1 MAGGLA
7 AEAIRMWGR
16 WARWCIGGGGTGGG
30 AMAVAVP
37 EVGARVAEVWA
48 AEARAVVEA
57 EGWNWWR
64 RRWWRRRRRR
74 RRGRW

>member
-7 AEAIRMWGR
+7 AEAT
-16 WARWCIGGGGTGGG
+16 ATGAAGSVVEASAAEGQAEG

-48 AEARAVVEA
+48 AEARAVV
-57 EGWNWWR
+57 
-64 RRWWRRRRRR
+64 
-74 RRGRW
+74 